1 MTNPITLQLRQ
12 GTPAHAVA
20 GVHDLDGRAVML
32 IRAEDPEHRGA
43 LTPDDGDTLT
53 TAATMALD
61 KKLPIVLLLASRCRC
76 QPWSRGVRRLG

>member
-1 MTNPITLQLRQ
+1 MTDPIALQLRQ

-20 GVHDLDGRAVML
+20 GVHNLDGRPVML

-53 TAATMALD
+53 AAAALALE
-61 KKLPIVLLLASRCRC
+61 KHLPIVLLLS
-76 QPWSRGVRRLG
+76 LIHN

>member
-20 GVHDLDGRAVML
+20 GVHDLDGRPVML

-61 KKLPIVLLLASRCRC
+61 KSSLSSCSSRH
-76 QPWSRGVRRLG
+76 QVPMPTMGSRR